1 MQLLENADNP
11 ETDLNISDSKTKAMA
26 LQIRQEAKKA
36 TTINAAS
43 ILLAKYGYKEN
54 YPPLYCLN
62 TLTTPR
68 SIRNCRLHVLDLG
81 LIPRFCTIC
90 TSFLNESGLKVL
102 NEIMHSQLL
111 SISTSHRLRRLIEPF
126 SSAKKKITDELS
138 PFNDLTGGD
147 IRQLMPYFAFMWQ
160 LCLQPAFI
168 NEHCILHFSSLTY
181 AKAQRNIDYLNS
193 LGLHNCSSTE
203 EKLDCLKFCAKLL
216 QDVYYAFLERYSSPK
231 VESQL
236 ESVVYKLRKVS
247 YIILEGK
254 MKVPKNHCLR
264 ELVEEW
270 KLFGP
275 AIWGET
281 SFKESKHAF
290 FRNAIP
296 TSNNKDA
303 EYFCAKMEYSH
314 QLATKKLL
322 KVEYTQ
328 TVKSLQKI

>member
-1 MQLLENADNP
+1 M
-11 ETDLNISDSKTKAMA
+11 
-26 LQIRQEAKKA
+26 
-36 TTINAAS
+36 
-43 ILLAKYGYKEN
+43 
-54 YPPLYCLN
+54 
-62 TLTTPR
+62 
-68 SIRNCRLHVLDLG
+68 
-81 LIPRFCTIC
+81 
-90 TSFLNESGLKVL
+90 
-102 NEIMHSQLL
+102 
-111 SISTSHRLRRLIEPF
+111 
-126 SSAKKKITDELS
+126 
-138 PFNDLTGGD
+138 
-147 IRQLMPYFAFMWQ
+147 
-160 LCLQPAFI
+160 
-168 NEHCILHFSSLTY
+168 
-181 AKAQRNIDYLNS
+181 
-193 LGLHNCSSTE
+193 
-203 EKLDCLKFCAKLL
+203 
-216 QDVYYAFLERYSSPK
+216 YYAFLERYSSPK